1 MKNNSLTELL
11 ATKNPLGKKPSV
23 HGNVLDRYLFNFRIN
38 LDKLEKHM
46 PALEW
51 LEPRNAHGYGVVS
64 LCMILF
70 KGLTIQPF
78 PMIGI
83 NTVACAYRYSV
94 MDVSGK
100 EPVPTVYLVGRN
112 TDSTFANCFGPLILS
127 SRLGKTTSTIK
138 KSKEGNLDVDIKSS
152 DTRTVI
158 SATILQSKPQRKSVL
173 FESTKKFKDFMS
185 DGLVSYT
192 PGLTDGK
199 YARCDFEG
207 AAFNYEQ
214 IDAKVNKSYLA
225 EDWGDEDFVFDSAY
239 KTVNVQEY
247 NLRNKGVYNG
257 DF

>member
-1 MKNNSLTELL
+1 MMNQLVKNLLTV
-11 ATKNPLGKKPSV
+11 KKQRVKRPLVSGT
-23 HGNVLDRYLFNFRIN
+23 VLDRYLLNFRVN
-38 LDKLEKHM
+38 LDTLRKHM
-46 PALEW
+46 PTLKW

-78 PMIGI
+78 PMVGI

-100 EPVPTVYLVGRN
+100 ESVPTVYLIGRN

-138 KSKEGNLDVDIKSS
+138 KNKEGNLNVDIRNL
-152 DTRTVI
+152 DARAII
-158 SATILQSKPQRKSVL
+158 SATILQSKPRRKSVL
-173 FESTKKFKDFMS
+173 FESTSEFKDFMS

-192 PGLTDGK
+192 PGLNDGK

-214 IDAKVNKSYLA
+214 IDAKIHKSYL
-225 EDWGDEDFVFDSAY
+225 EDDWDDEDLVFDSAY

-257 DF
+257 DL

>member
-1 MKNNSLTELL
+1 MMNQLVKNLMTV
-11 ATKNPLGKKPSV
+11 KKQYVKRPLVSGT
-23 HGNVLDRYLFNFRIN
+23 VLDRYLFNFRVN
-38 LDKLEKHM
+38 LDTLEKHM

-192 PGLTDGK
+192 PGLADGK

>member
-1 MKNNSLTELL
+1 MTNQLVKNLMTV
-11 ATKNPLGKKPSV
+11 KKQYVKRPLVSGT
-23 HGNVLDRYLFNFRIN
+23 VLDRYLFNFRVN
-38 LDKLEKHM
+38 LDTLEKHM
-46 PALEW
+46 PTLKW

-100 EPVPTVYLVGRN
+100 EPVPTVYLIGRN
-112 TDSTFANCFGPLILS
+112 TDSTFANYFGPLILS
-127 SRLGKTTSTIK
+127 SRLGKTISTIK
-138 KSKEGNLDVDIKSS
+138 KNHEGNLSVDIQNS
-152 DTRTVI
+152 DTRTII
-158 SATILQSKPQRKSVL
+158 SATILHSKPRRKSVL
-173 FESTKKFKDFMS
+173 FESTNEFKDFMS

-192 PGLTDGK
+192 PGLKDGK

-214 IDAKVNKSYLA
+214 IDAKINESYLE
-225 EDWGDEDFVFDSAY
+225 EDWCDEDLVFDSAY
-239 KTVNVQEY
+239 KTINVQEY

-257 DF
+257 DL

>member
-1 MKNNSLTELL
+1 MTVKKQY
-11 ATKNPLGKKPSV
+11 AKRPLVSGT
-23 HGNVLDRYLFNFRIN
+23 VLDRYLFNFRVN
-38 LDKLEKHM
+38 LDTMEKHM
-46 PALEW
+46 PMLKW

-64 LCMILF
+64 LCMIVF

-94 MDVSGK
+94 MDVSGN
-100 EPVPTVYLVGRN
+100 EPVPTVYLLGRN
-112 TDSTFANCFGPLILS
+112 TDSAFANCFGPLMLS
-127 SRLGKTTSTIK
+127 SRLGKTTSAIK
-138 KSKEGNLDVDIKSS
+138 KNKEGNLGVDIMSS
-152 DTRTVI
+152 DARTVI
-158 SATILQSKPQRKSVL
+158 SATILQSKPQKKSVL
-173 FESTKKFKDFMS
+173 FESTKEFKDFMS

-214 IDAKVNKSYLA
+214 VDAKVYKSCLA

-257 DF
+257 DL